1 MIWRK
6 QWALRLGVGASA
18 PMKRVDMGTRGP
30 ESRGCVH
37 GNPIHGM
44 MTTGRYG
51 SATLR
56 SSARLCRG
64 NLFRACGGWR
74 AIREERDGNVYLSM
88 QGPSPALPD
97 VTGHHPGRQGVTATL
112 QIAPGR
118 QDLGWA
124 AGPTSSATL
133 CSKRRRSAAQ
143 PAQHLAARSDISYA
157 IEHLRRRILKPRC
170 KPRRHS
176 WQSAFRPRTASCP
189 DSTDLSNPSPT
200 AADSVLYVS
209 GSNNVDQ

>member
-6 QWALRLGVGASA
+6 HWALRLGVGASA

-97 VTGHHPGRQGVTATL
+97 VTGHHPGRASGRHSH
-112 QIAPGR
+112 IADRPWPPRSG
-118 QDLGWA
+118 LGCR
-124 AGPTSSATL
+124 PTRH
-133 CSKRRRSAAQ
+133 RRRF
-143 PAQHLAARSDISYA
+143 ARSGADR
-157 IEHLRRRILKPRC
+157 LPNRRNIWRRDRIFRMRSNICGTAFSDPAASRDGILGNQPFDHAL
-170 KPRRHS
+170 PAALIRR
-176 WQSAFRPRTASCP
+176 T
-189 DSTDLSNPSPT
+189 
-200 AADSVLYVS
+200 
-209 GSNNVDQ
+209 

>member
-1 MIWRK
+1 VRPWKPNPWNDDDRAVRK
-6 QWALRLGVGASA
+6 RDPSLLGAALSWESISSVWWMARDSRGERWECLL
-18 PMKRVDMGTRGP
+18 VDARP
-30 ESRGCVH
+30 ESCTPRRHWPSSRAGVRASQPH
-37 GNPIHGM
+37 FADRAWPPRSGLGA
-44 MTTGRYG
+44 GR
-51 SATLR
+51 
-56 SSARLCRG
+56 
-64 NLFRACGGWR
+64 
-74 AIREERDGNVYLSM
+74 
-88 QGPSPALPD
+88 
-97 VTGHHPGRQGVTATL
+97 
-112 QIAPGR
+112 
-118 QDLGWA
+118 
-124 AGPTSSATL
+124 TSSATL